1 MYVCSHNLHTYILP
15 APAPA
20 PAPNIIPSMAMSDT
34 SSTPPDWAQL
44 YHRNISVITDQT
56 SPNMFGSTAL
66 ADSTIVTST
75 ASFSSQTISP
85 KTTGSISNI
94 EGRVGKSPR
103 RRSRASRKAPTTL
116 LNTDTTNFRA
126 MVQQFTGIPSAPYSS
141 SAIQTNGPPFIN
153 FGLGINDTINF
164 TNHAHQ
170 PHYFNNHP
178 RAQQQQQ
185 QQQHQHQQGTMF
197 MLDNMT
203 SSNNNEGGFF
213 LDGLPGQTTAP
224 PRPASSNGFLF

>member
-1 MYVCSHNLHTYILP
+1 
-15 APAPA
+15 
-20 PAPNIIPSMAMSDT
+20 MAMSDT

-44 YHRNISVITDQT
+44 YHRNMSVITDQT
-56 SPNMFGSTAL
+56 SPNMFGSGSTGL

-75 ASFSSQTISP
+75 ASFSSQTISQ
-85 KTTGSISNI
+85 KTTGGPISNI

-170 PHYFNNHP
+170 PHYFNNNNNNNNNNNHHHIRP
-178 RAQQQQQ
+178 QQQQQ
-185 QQQHQHQQGTMF
+185 QHQQGTMF

-213 LDGLPGQTTAP
+213 LDVLPGQTTAP